1 MFGTLLHARHA
12 RFATFAFDLG
22 IYDQATWLLS
32 EGRTFM
38 TVRGL
43 HVFAHHASPA
53 LVLYAPAYWLGG
65 GPEILN
71 ASMVASQALGAVP
84 VYLIARDRLSSQ
96 WLAVGLGTAYLLHPS
111 LQFFAWESFHP
122 DVMVMTPLLFAWWFA
137 LRRRWGWFALALVY
151 AVAWKEDAA
160 LYVAALGVV
169 VVIVHRRWRVGALTA
184 AAGAGWFL
192 FVNQWLLPTAA
203 ASDEAF
209 YDSFFGEL
217 GSGPFEIV
225 RNIVTNPTLVLRRA
239 FTDDAVSY
247 YWRLVAPYAFVPLLA
262 PAVLLAALPQV
273 LVNILSVHSFTR
285 EPGFHYSALPLTA
298 LTIAS
303 VEGVALL
310 RGATL
315 QRLATLSVVAA
326 GLAGTIVWGLSPIST
341 RYDDGWWPLETE
353 RQGAKEEAIALVRE
367 EERVSATYQFVPHLS
382 HRDEIYDWPNPFVA
396 TNWGNGP
403 GAEVQEGLGVDVLVL
418 DVTRF
423 AEEDRQLLHRLLDE
437 DFDVVSHEA
446 GILVARRT

>member
-1 MFGTLLHARHA
+1 MFGVLLHLRHA
-12 RFATFAFDLG
+12 RFGTFAFDLG

-53 LVLYAPAYWLGG
+53 LLLYAPAYWLGA
-65 GPEILN
+65 GPEVLN
-71 ASMVASQALGAVP
+71 ASMVVSLALGAVP
-84 VYLIARDRLSSQ
+84 VYLIALHRLSSP
-96 WLAVGLGTAYLLHPS
+96 WIATGLAVAYLLHPS

-122 DVMVMTPLLFAWWFA
+122 DVMVMTPLLLAWWFA
-137 LRRRWGWFALALVY
+137 LRRRWGLFALALVY
-151 AVAWKEDAA
+151 AVSWKEDAA

-169 VVIVHRRWRVGALTA
+169 LVIAQRRWRAGALTA
-184 AAGAGWFL
+184 AAGATWFL

-203 ASDEAF
+203 SSDEAF

-225 RNIVTNPTLVLRRA
+225 KNMVTNPSLVLDRA
-239 FTDDAVSY
+239 TAGDAVSY
-247 YWRLVAPYAFVPLLA
+247 YWHLVAPYAFVPLLA
-262 PAVLLAALPQV
+262 PAVLLAAFPQL

-298 LTIAS
+298 LTVAT
-303 VEGVALL
+303 VEGVVLL
-310 RGATL
+310 RHLSL
-315 QRLATLSVVAA
+315 QRIATAAVVIA
-326 GLAGTIVWGLSPIST
+326 GLAGSVVWGLSPIGQ
-341 RYDDGWWPLETE
+341 RFDDGWWPLKAD
-353 RQGAKEEAIALVRE
+353 RQAAKEEAVAAIDDDD
-367 EERVSATYQFVPHLS
+367 RVSATYQFVPHLS
-382 HRDEIYDWPNPFVA
+382 HRDEIYDWPNPFVP

-403 GAEVQEGLGVDVLVL
+403 GADVPEGLGVDVLLL

-423 AEEDRQLLHRLLDE
+423 AEKDHALLNDLLD
-437 DFDVVSHEA
+437 DFEVVSDDD
-446 GILVARRT
+446 GILVARRK

>member
-1 MFGTLLHARHA
+1 MFGTLLHLRHA

-53 LVLYAPAYWLGG
+53 LLLYAPAYWVGG
-65 GPEILN
+65 GPALLN
-71 ASMVASQALGAVP
+71 ASMVASLAAGAVP
-84 VYLIARDRLSSQ
+84 VYLIARLRLSSQ
-96 WLAVGLGTAYLLHPS
+96 WLAVGLAGAYLFHPS

-122 DVMVMTPLLFAWWFA
+122 DVMVMTPLLFGWWFA

-151 AVAWKEDAA
+151 AVSWKEDAA
-160 LYVAALGVV
+160 LYVAALGIVL
-169 VVIVHRRWRVGALTA
+169 VIAQRRWKAGALTA
-184 AAGAGWFL
+184 AAGASWFL

-203 ASDEAF
+203 SSDEAF

-225 RNIVTNPTLVLRRA
+225 RNMVTNPSLVIDRA
-239 FTDDAVSY
+239 TAGDAVSY
-247 YWRLVAPYAFVPLLA
+247 YWHLLAPYAFVPLLA
-262 PAVLLAALPQV
+262 PVVLLAAVPQL
-273 LVNILSVHSFTR
+273 LVNIFSVHSFTR

-298 LTIAS
+298 LTIAT
-303 VEGVALL
+303 VEGVAVL
-310 RGATL
+310 RRRGL
-315 QRLATLSVVAA
+315 QRAATVSVAGAA
-326 GLAGTIVWGLSPIST
+326 LIGTIVWGLSPIGL
-341 RYDDGWWPLETE
+341 RYDDGWWPLSTD
-353 RQGAKEEAIALVRE
+353 RQAAKEAAVAEVRDG
-367 EERVSATYQFVPHLS
+367 ERVSASYQFVPHLS
-382 HRDEIYDWPNPFVA
+382 HRDEIYDWPNPFVP

-403 GAEVQEGLGVDVLVL
+403 GADIDEGLGADVLVL

-423 AEEDRQLLHRLLDE
+423 AEKDHELLDDLLEE
-437 DFDVVSHEA
+437 DFEIISDDS
-446 GILVARRT
+446 GIIVARRS

>member
-1 MFGTLLHARHA
+1 MFGTLLHLRHA

-53 LVLYAPAYWLGG
+53 LALYAPAYWLGA
-65 GPEILN
+65 GPELLN
-71 ASMVASQALGAVP
+71 ASMVASQALGAIP
-84 VYLIARDRLSSQ
+84 VYLIARDRLSSK
-96 WLAVGLGTAYLLHPS
+96 WIATGIGVAYLLHPS
-111 LQFFAWESFHP
+111 QQFFAWESFHP

-137 LRRRWGWFALALVY
+137 LRRRWGWFALSLVY

-169 VVIVHRRWRVGALTA
+169 LIVVQRRWRAGALTA
-184 AAGAGWFL
+184 AAGASWFL

-203 ASDEAF
+203 SSDEAF

-225 RNIVTNPTLVLRRA
+225 RNMVTKPSLVWDRA
-239 FTDDAVSY
+239 AADDALSY

-262 PAVLLAALPQV
+262 PLVLLAALPQV
-273 LVNILSVHSFTR
+273 LVNVLSVHAFTR

-298 LTIAS
+298 LTIAT
-303 VEGVALL
+303 VEGIALL
-310 RGATL
+310 RRASL
-315 QRLATLSVVAA
+315 QRVAA
-326 GLAGTIVWGLSPIST
+326 VAVIGAAAAGTVVWGLSPVST
-341 RYDDGWWPLETE
+341 RYDDGWWPLEE
-353 RQGAKEEAIALVRE
+353 DRQAAKEAAVASIGDD
-367 EERVSATYQFVPHLS
+367 ERVSATYQFVPHLS

-423 AEEDRQLLHRLLDE
+423 GAEDHELLDDLLDDDFEIFSE
-437 DFDVVSHEA
+437 DD
-446 GILVARRT
+446 GIVIVRRR

>member
-1 MFGTLLHARHA
+1 MLQLRHA
-12 RFATFAFDLG
+12 RFGTFAFDLG

-32 EGRTFM
+32 EGRTFI

-53 LVLYAPAYWLGG
+53 LLLYAPAYWLGA
-65 GPEILN
+65 GPELLN

-84 VYLIARDRLSSQ
+84 VYLIARDRLPSR
-96 WLAVGLGTAYLLHPS
+96 WMPTGLAVAYLLHPS

-122 DVMVMTPLLFAWWFA
+122 DVMAMTPLLFAWWFA
-137 LRRRWGWFALALVY
+137 LRRRWGWFALACVY
-151 AVAWKEDAA
+151 AVSWKEDAA
-160 LYVAALGVV
+160 LYVAALGIVLVV
-169 VVIVHRRWRVGALTA
+169 AQRRWRAGAITA
-184 AAGAGWFL
+184 AAGAAWFL

-217 GSGPFEIV
+217 GSGPFEII
-225 RNIVTNPTLVLRRA
+225 RNMVTNPSLVFERA
-239 FTDDAVSY
+239 FADDAVSY
-247 YWRLVAPYAFVPLLA
+247 YSRLVAPYALVPLLA
-262 PAVLLAALPQV
+262 PVVLVAAFPQL

-298 LTIAS
+298 LTIAA
-303 VEGVALL
+303 VEGVAVL
-310 RGATL
+310 RRAAL
-315 QRLATLSVVAA
+315 QRLAAGAVLAA
-326 GLAGTIVWGLSPIST
+326 SLAGTIVWGLSPIGV
-341 RYDDGWWPLETE
+341 RYDDGWWPLEE
-353 RQGAKEEAIALVRE
+353 DRQAAKEAAVASVDDD
-367 EERVSATYQFVPHLS
+367 ERVSATYQFVPHLS

-403 GAEVQEGLGVDVLVL
+403 GAEIPEGLGVDVLVL

-423 AEEDRQLLHRLLDE
+423 ADKDHELLEKLLDDDFEIVSE
-437 DFDVVSHEA
+437 DQ
-446 GILVARRT
+446 GILVARRA

>member
-1 MFGTLLHARHA
+1 MLLHLRHL

-43 HVFAHHASPA
+43 HVFAHHASPG
-53 LVLYAPAYWLGG
+53 LLLYAPAYWLGA
-65 GPEILN
+65 GPELLN

-84 VYLIARDRLSSQ
+84 VYLIARERLTSR
-96 WLAVGLGTAYLLHPS
+96 WLPTVLGVAYLLHPS
-111 LQFFAWESFHP
+111 LGFFAWESFHP
-122 DVMVMTPLLFAWWFA
+122 DVMTMTPLLFAWWFA
-137 LRRRWGWFALALVY
+137 LRRRWGWFAVALVY
-151 AVAWKEDAA
+151 AVSWKEDAA

-169 VVIVHRRWRVGALTA
+169 LVIAQRRWHVGALTA
-184 AAGAGWFL
+184 AAGATWFL

-203 ASDEAF
+203 SSDEAF

-225 RNIVTNPTLVLRRA
+225 RNMITNPSLVFERA
-239 FTDDAVSY
+239 FADDAVSY
-247 YWRLVAPYAFVPLLA
+247 YRRLVAPYAFVPLLA

-298 LTIAS
+298 LTIAM

-310 RGATL
+310 RRVTL
-315 QRLATLSVVAA
+315 QRVAGGTVLATALVS
-326 GLAGTIVWGLSPIST
+326 TIVWGLSPIST
-341 RYDDGWWPLETE
+341 RYDDGWWPLGED
-353 RQGAKEEAIALVRE
+353 RQEAKEDAVRSIGDD
-367 EERVSATYQFVPHLS
+367 ERVSATYQFVPHLS

-396 TNWGNGP
+396 ANWGNGRD
-403 GAEVQEGLGVDVLVL
+403 AEIQEGLGADVLIL

-423 AEEDRQLLHRLLDE
+423 AETDFELFEELLDD
-437 DFDVVSHEA
+437 DFEIVSQDE
-446 GILVARRT
+446 GIIVARRT